1 MNLSSLYRRLP
12 TVPRMRLALLLG
24 VFVAGTGSAAAGVT
38 TTADGF
44 SVPQSGF
51 RFEFPRDHGAHPD
64 FKLEWWYIT
73 GHLFDASQRRYGFQ
87 ATFFRQAAPDRST
100 EVHLAHMAVVD
111 PAGKRFFH
119 QERLNRAGWDSAT
132 AQGSLDLR
140 NGPWSFR
147 FASPGSEQ
155 MELMGGVRSDVLF
168 SLRLTPRKPLVI
180 FGENSVSR
188 KGDDPTAASYY
199 LTFSRLGVEGSLT
212 VGDKAPVKVTGQ
224 AWMDHEISSSQLSS
238 DQVGWDWISVQ
249 LRDEPR
255 ELMLYRLRRRDGT
268 ADPASTLQWVS
279 AESKPRRSDFRW
291 EVLSTWRSPAT
302 GAVYPAR
309 VKVTTTDPESNATRS
324 FTIEPLLDAQEL
336 TGELAGIAYWEGA
349 CRVLD
354 EQGRDVGSAYMELTG
369 YAAELKL

>member
-1 MNLSSLYRRLP
+1 MNVHRLTPLHTMLS
-12 TVPRMRLALLLG
+12 RMLLALLLRTG
-24 VFVAGTGSAAAGVT
+24 LAGTCGAAAGVT

-44 SVPQSGF
+44 SVPQPGF

-73 GHLFDASQRRYGFQ
+73 GHLFDAGQRRYGFQ
-87 ATFFRQAAPDRST
+87 ATFFRQAAPNRTT

-119 QERLNRAGWDSAT
+119 QERLNRAGWDSVI
-132 AQGSLDLR
+132 AQGSLNLR
-140 NGPWSFR
+140 NGPWALR
-147 FASPGSEQ
+147 FVSPGSEQ
-155 MELMGGVRSDVLF
+155 MELSGGIRADILF

-199 LTFSRLGVEGSLT
+199 LTFSRLEVEGSLT
-212 VGDKAPVKVTGQ
+212 IGEKAPVKVTGQ

-238 DQVGWDWISVQ
+238 DQVGWDWVSVQ

-309 VKVTTTDPESNATRS
+309 VKITTTDPESNTLRS
-324 FTIEPLLDAQEL
+324 FTIEPLFDAQEL

-354 EQGRDVGSAYMELTG
+354 EQGRDIGSAYMELTG